1 MVASLDSPN
10 MIAFFE
16 AERIYPDVAAQR
28 WYERLVGLDDHKA
41 RLLIELE
48 MLLYPERLEQ
58 WSKRYHG
65 GQVLRICELYGN
77 RVPLI
82 LLEGDVGTGKTAFA
96 ETIRGWVAR
105 PIGAGRQVSILQ
117 INTQVPGTAH

>member
-1 MVASLDSPN
+1 
-10 MIAFFE
+10 
-16 AERIYPDVAAQR
+16 
-28 WYERLVGLDDHKA
+28 
-41 RLLIELE
+41 

-82 LLEGDVGTGKTAFA
+82 LLEGDVGTGKTALA
-96 ETIRGWVAR
+96 ETIGDAL
-105 PIGAGRQVSILQ
+105 ARQVGNSRQVHMLKN
-117 INTQVPGTAH
+117 NTQVLGTGQESEMSKLIIQAFAQAKARAKSLGRVTMY